1 MSSDD
6 LVIAAVDGSDHSL
19 KALDWALAAAQFR
32 GTEVLAVH
40 VGSGDTAA
48 PATVHPASVSPAFD
62 RDLVRRRI
70 SEHID
75 GRTGLPPLSYTAV
88 NGPVA
93 GTLAEVAQN
102 ATLLVLGSRGLGGFR
117 SLLLGSVGRKS
128 AAHAPCP
135 VVIVPGDDRAAEPV
149 PPGGHG
155 LVVLGVE
162 PDETDDDVVEFAFA
176 EAQRRGARLQTVST
190 FLVPL
195 TALAVVGE
203 LAVVDTNDPEA
214 PSAISEL
221 GDLQAT
227 RLEPFRARYPDVAVQ
242 PVVRAVDPAGQL
254 VDASV
259 NADLV
264 VVGRHRRRL
273 RADTMVMGSVT
284 NAVVAH
290 AHGPVAIVPPGE
302 RAE

>member
-1 MSSDD
+1 MTGDN
-6 LVIAAVDGSDHSL
+6 LVLAAVDGSDHSL
-19 KALDWALAAAQFR
+19 KALDWALQEARFR
-32 GTEVLAVH
+32 GAEVLAVH
-40 VGSGDTAA
+40 VGPGDTVA
-48 PATVHPASVSPAFD
+48 PATVHPASRTPGFD

-75 GRTGLPPLSYTAV
+75 GRVDLPALSYTAV

-93 GTLAEVAQN
+93 GTLAELAQN
-102 ATLLVLGSRGLGGFR
+102 ADLMVLGSRGLGGFR

-135 VVIVPGDDRAAEPV
+135 VVIVPDDDRAAEPA

-155 LVVLGVE
+155 LVVLGME
-162 PDETDDDVVEFAFA
+162 PEETGDEVVEFAFA
-176 EAQRRGARLQTVST
+176 EARSRGARLQTVST

-203 LAVVDTNDPEA
+203 LAVVDVNDPEA
-214 PSAISEL
+214 PSAVSEL
-221 GDLQAT
+221 SALQTA
-227 RLEPFRARYPDVAVQ
+227 RLAPFRARYPDVAVQ

-273 RADTMVMGSVT
+273 RADAMMMGSVT
-284 NAVVAH
+284 GAVVAH
-290 AHGPVAIVPPGE
+290 AHGPIAVIPP
-302 RAE
+302 RDA